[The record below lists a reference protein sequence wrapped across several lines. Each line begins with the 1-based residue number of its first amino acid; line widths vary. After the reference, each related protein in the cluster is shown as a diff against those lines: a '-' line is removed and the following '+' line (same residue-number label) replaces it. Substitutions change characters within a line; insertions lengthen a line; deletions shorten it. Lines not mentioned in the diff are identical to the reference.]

1 MIDLILNNFNKLF
14 KKINLYPM
22 NIKDTNIFMRNQH
35 FIDSLT
41 QNNNC
46 SKSSY
51 KDLRMK
57 LKRKLRNELCRN
69 ERWRRR
75 EQDSETGQKMVLIE

>member
-1 MIDLILNNFNKLF
+1 
-14 KKINLYPM
+14 M
-22 NIKDTNIFMRNQH
+22 NIKDSNIFMRNQH

-57 LKRKLRNELCRN
+57 LKRKL
-69 ERWRRR
+69 
-75 EQDSETGQKMVLIE
+75 